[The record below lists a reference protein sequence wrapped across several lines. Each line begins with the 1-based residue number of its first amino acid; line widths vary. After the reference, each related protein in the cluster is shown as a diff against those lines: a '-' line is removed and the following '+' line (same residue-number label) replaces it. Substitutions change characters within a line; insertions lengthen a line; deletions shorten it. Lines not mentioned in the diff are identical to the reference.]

1 MDIMVLLGLA
11 AGLAGLFF
19 GGEWLV
25 TGASRLARSLGVS
38 ALIVGLTIVAM
49 GTSTPEL
56 LVSVNAALSG
66 SADISIGNIVGSNTA
81 NIGLILGLSGLI
93 YPIAVHVDV
102 LRREI
107 PLMIAVAVLG
117 FVLMLDGQ
125 LNAMDGI
132 ILVVG
137 MASYIGFMIYAARKE
152 QKIKHDIPEDQEPPI
167 AVNRLLEVG
176 RVVLGIAVLMIG
188 AQLTV
193 TNAAALARA
202 LGVSELI
209 IGVTLVA
216 VGTSL
221 PELVTST
228 MAAWRRESDIAI
240 GNVVGSNI
248 FNILGILG
256 LTSIINPVGVA
267 PQFIQ
272 LDGLV
277 MIGFSL
283 LVLPFALNRK
293 LGRVESGVFLLA
305 YVAYVIYTVNAGV
318 LPGA

>member
-1 MDIMVLLGLA
+1 MGIFLGLA
-11 AGLAGLFF
+11 AGIAALFF

-25 TGASRLARSLGVS
+25 TGASRLARSLGIS

-49 GTSTPEL
+49 GTSMPEL
-56 LVSVNAALSG
+56 LVSVNAALVG
-66 SADISIGNIVGSNTA
+66 AADISIGNIVGSNTA

-93 YPIAVHVDV
+93 YPISVHVDV

-107 PLMIAVAVLG
+107 PIMIGVAVLAYL
-117 FVLMLDGQ
+117 LMMDGQ
-125 LNAMDGI
+125 VNAVDGLI
-132 ILVVG
+132 FLAG
-137 MASYIGFMIYAARKE
+137 MAGYLGFMVFAARKE
-152 QKIKHDIPEDQEPPI
+152 QQIKHDIPEDAEPPI
-167 AVNRLLEVG
+167 QVNRLLEAG
-176 RVVLGIAVLMIG
+176 RLVVGIAVLMVG

-193 TNAAALARA
+193 TNATELARA
-202 LGVSELI
+202 LGISELI

-228 MAAWRRESDIAI
+228 MAAFRRESDIAI

-256 LTSIINPVGVA
+256 VTSVINPVGVS
-267 PQFIQ
+267 PQLINF
-272 LDGLV
+272 DGFV

-283 LVLPFALNRK
+283 LVLPFAMNRK
-293 LGRVESGVFLLA
+293 LGRLESAVFLLA
-305 YVAYVIYTVNAGV
+305 YVGYVVITVMSGLS
-318 LPGA
+318 LPA

>member
-1 MDIMVLLGLA
+1 LLGLA

-107 PLMIAVAVLG
+107 PLMIAVVVLG